1 MMGKINIQILTIPLN
16 VNSGESTLTVI
27 SITLPSDLLNQ
38 FDEFMKSR
46 GYFSRSEAF
55 RDAIRNLI
63 SEAEIAKISSG
74 NVAAT
79 IMTTCDY
86 ARKDVDLKISEL
98 RHEFDDVVIENVHR
112 HIDGKY
118 CVEIFVTEGNND
130 RILNLINRLRGLHG
144 IQQVRAMFMTL

>member
-1 MMGKINIQILTIPLN
+1 MMGKINIWILTIHLN
-16 VNSGESTLTVI
+16 VNSRESTLTVI

-55 RDAIRNLI
+55 RDAVRNLI

-86 ARKDVDLKISEL
+86 ARKDVDLKITEL

-112 HIDGKY
+112 HINGKY